1 MTVIESLPVASV
13 ATSREIRLDKVDAAA
28 VTTTTVWS
36 QRCRQRRHSI
46 LRRTIV
52 ANGCRHN
59 ILGQYRTHCM
69 DVDAVDWVYLY
80 RNLLA
85 EPSSTRSNLGSYPG
99 CARVCSLCYVI

>member
-59 ILGQYRTHCM
+59 ILGQYCTHCM
-69 DVDAVDWVYLY
+69 DVDTVDWDICTETCLQNPAQPAVTWEVTPDVHVCAVY
-80 RNLLA
+80 
-85 EPSSTRSNLGSYPG
+85 
-99 CARVCSLCYVI
+99 VM